1 MKEKCLAGSQVE
13 DNKLHAAGIPLKGTN
28 FKNYMGGFFCMRKH
42 LTSDAYHL
50 LPHCINFLYTLPHAQ
65 GL

>member
-42 LTSDAYHL
+42 LTSGT
-50 LPHCINFLYTLPHAQ
+50 IN
-65 GL
+65 